1 MKIIPAIDLM
11 DGRVVRLVKGDPNN
25 KTVYSSNPLE
35 IAKKWQS
42 AGADMLHIVD
52 LDATLGR
59 GSNLEII
66 KKMLSELNVPVEVA
80 GGLRDESTILEI
92 GKIADRIVLGTLAFK
107 DKETV
112 LKISDSLGKKKIV
125 ISVDQ
130 IDGKIAV
137 DGWQQSTE
145 ITLLDGMNEFLQL
158 GFSEFLLTSINRDGT
173 MQGPDMESIQKAC
186 SLENANVI
194 ASGGISGID
203 DVKQLKK
210 LNLYGVILGKALYEN
225 KISIEEAKKIWH

>member
-130 IDGKIAV
+130 IDGKIV
-137 DGWQQSTE
+137 VNGWQKSTE
-145 ITLLDGMNEFLQL
+145 TTLLDGMNEFLQL
-158 GFSEFLLTSINRDGT
+158 GFSEFLLTSVSRDGT
-173 MQGPDMESIQKAC
+173 MQGPDIESLQKAC

-194 ASGGISGID
+194 ASGGVSSIGD
-203 DVKQLKK
+203 LQELKA
-210 LNLYGVILGKALYEN
+210 LNPYGVILGKALYEN
-225 KISIEEAKKIWH
+225 KISIEDAKKIWH

>member
-11 DGRVVRLVKGDPNN
+11 DGQVVRLVKGDPKN

-92 GKIADRIVLGTLAFK
+92 GKTADRIVLGTLAFK

-112 LKISDSLGKKKIV
+112 LKISNSLGKKKIV

-137 DGWQQSTE
+137 NGWQQSTE
-145 ITLLDGMNEFLQL
+145 TTLLDGMNEFLQL
-158 GFSEFLLTSINRDGT
+158 GFSEFLLTSISRDGT

-194 ASGGISGID
+194 ASGGVSGID

-225 KISIEEAKKIWH
+225 KISIEEAKKI

>member
-11 DGRVVRLVKGDPNN
+11 DGQVVRLVKGDPKN

-92 GKIADRIVLGTLAFK
+92 GKTADRIVLGTLAFK

-112 LKISDSLGKKKIV
+112 LKISESLGKKKIV

-137 DGWQQSTE
+137 NGWKQSTE
-145 ITLLDGMNEFLQL
+145 TTLLDGMNEFLQL
-158 GFSEFLLTSINRDGT
+158 GFSEFLLTSISRDGT
-173 MQGPDMESIQKAC
+173 MQGPDIESLQKAC

-194 ASGGISGID
+194 ASGGVSGID
-203 DVKQLKK
+203 DIKK
-210 LNLYGVILGKALYEN
+210 LKALNPYGVILGKALYEN
-225 KISIEEAKKIWH
+225 KISIEEAKKLA

>member
-92 GKIADRIVLGTLAFK
+92 GKTADRIVLGTLAFR

-158 GFSEFLLTSINRDGT
+158 GFSEFLLTSISRDGT

-225 KISIEEAKKIWH
+225 KISIEEAKKI

>member
-11 DGRVVRLVKGDPNN
+11 DGQVVRLVKGDPKN

-80 GGLRDESTILEI
+80 GGLRDESAILEI
-92 GKIADRIVLGTLAFK
+92 GKTADRIVLGTLAFK

-112 LKISDSLGKKKIV
+112 LKISESLGKKKIV

-173 MQGPDMESIQKAC
+173 MQGPDIESLQKAC

-194 ASGGISGID
+194 ASGGVSGID
-203 DVKQLKK
+203 DIKK
-210 LNLYGVILGKALYEN
+210 LKALNPYGVILGKALYEN
-225 KISIEEAKKIWH
+225 KISIEDAKKIWH

>member
-11 DGRVVRLVKGDPNN
+11 DGQVVRLVRGDPKN

-35 IAKKWQS
+35 TAKKWQS
-42 AGADMLHIVD
+42 AGADMLHVVD

-66 KKMLSELNVPVEVA
+66 KKMLSELDVPVEVA
-80 GGLRDESTILEI
+80 GGMRNESTILEI
-92 GKIADRIVLGTLAFK
+92 GKTADRIVLGTLAFK

-137 DGWQQSTE
+137 DGWRQSTE
-145 ITLLDGMNEFLQL
+145 TTLLDGMNEFLQL
-158 GFSEFLLTSINRDGT
+158 GFSEFLLTSISRDGT
-173 MQGPDMESIQKAC
+173 MEGPDIESLQKAC

-194 ASGGISGID
+194 ASGGVSGID
-203 DVKQLKK
+203 DVKQLKT

-225 KISIEEAKKIWH
+225 KISIEEAKKI

>member
-11 DGRVVRLVKGDPNN
+11 DGQVVRLVKGDPNN
-25 KTVYSSNPLE
+25 KTVYSNNPLE

-52 LDATLGR
+52 LDATLGL

-92 GKIADRIVLGTLAFK
+92 GKTADRIVLGTLAFK

-130 IDGKIAV
+130 IDGKIV
-137 DGWQQSTE
+137 VNGWQKSTE
-145 ITLLDGMNEFLQL
+145 TMLLDGMNEFLQL
-158 GFSEFLLTSINRDGT
+158 GFSEFLLTSISRDGT
-173 MQGPDMESIQKAC
+173 MQGPDIESIQKAC

-194 ASGGISGID
+194 ASGGVSGID

-225 KISIEEAKKIWH
+225 KISIEEAKKI

>member
-11 DGRVVRLVKGDPNN
+11 DGQVVRLVQGDPNN
-25 KTVYSSNPLE
+25 KTVYSHNPLE

-52 LDATLGR
+52 LDATLGK

-66 KKMLSELNVPVEVA
+66 KKILSELNVPVEVA

-92 GKIADRIVLGTLAFK
+92 GKIANRVVLGTLAFK
-107 DKETV
+107 DRETV
-112 LKISDSLGKKKIV
+112 IKISNSLGKKKIV

-130 IDGKIAV
+130 INGKIAI
-137 DGWQQSTE
+137 DGWQKSTD
-145 ITLLDGMNEFLQL
+145 ISLLDGMNEFLQS
-158 GFSEFLLTSINRDGT
+158 GFTEFLLTSISRDGT
-173 MQGPDMESIQKAC
+173 MQGPDIESLQKAC

-194 ASGGISGID
+194 ASGGISNID
-203 DVKQLKK
+203 DLQRLKT
-210 LNLYGVILGKALYEN
+210 LNPYGVIFGKALYEN
-225 KISIEEAKKIWH
+225 KISIEEAKKI

>member
-11 DGRVVRLVKGDPNN
+11 DGQVVRLVKGDPNN

-52 LDATLGR
+52 LDATLGT

-92 GKIADRIVLGTLAFK
+92 GKTADRIVLGTLAFK

-130 IDGKIAV
+130 IDGKIV
-137 DGWQQSTE
+137 VNGWQQNTE
-145 ITLLDGMNEFLQL
+145 TPLLDGMNEFLQL
-158 GFSEFLLTSINRDGT
+158 GFSEFLLTSISRDGT
-173 MQGPDMESIQKAC
+173 MQGPDIESIQKAC

-203 DVKQLKK
+203 DVKQLKT
-210 LNLYGVILGKALYEN
+210 LNPYGVILGKALYEN
-225 KISIEEAKKIWH
+225 KISIEEAKKVA

>member
-11 DGRVVRLVKGDPNN
+11 DGQVVRLVKGDPKN
-25 KTVYSSNPLE
+25 KTVYSSNLFE

-52 LDATLGR
+52 LDATLGI

-137 DGWQQSTE
+137 DGWQKSTE
-145 ITLLDGMNEFLQL
+145 TTVLDGMNEFLQL
-158 GFSEFLLTSINRDGT
+158 GFSEFLLTSISRDGT
-173 MQGPDMESIQKAC
+173 MQGPDIESLQKAC

-194 ASGGISGID
+194 ASGGVSGID
-203 DVKQLKK
+203 DIKK
-210 LNLYGVILGKALYEN
+210 LKALNPYGVILGKALYEN
-225 KISIEEAKKIWH
+225 KISIGEAKKLA

>member
-11 DGRVVRLVKGDPNN
+11 DGQVVRLVKGDPNK

-59 GSNLEII
+59 GSNLKII
-66 KKMLSELNVPVEVA
+66 KKMLSELNVPMEIA

-92 GKIADRIVLGTLAFK
+92 GNSADRIVLGTLAFK

-112 LKISDSLGKKKIV
+112 LKIAKSLGKKKIV

-130 IDGKIAV
+130 IDGKIAI
-137 DGWQQSTE
+137 DGWQKSTK
-145 ITLLDGMNEFLQL
+145 TSLLDGMNEFLRL
-158 GFSEFLLTSINRDGT
+158 GFSEFLLTSIERDGT
-173 MQGPDMESIQKAC
+173 MQGPDLQSLKQAC
-186 SLENANVI
+186 SLKNANVI
-194 ASGGISGID
+194 ASGGISSIED
-203 DVKQLKK
+203 IKKVKEVSP
-210 LNLYGVILGKALYEN
+210 YGVILGKALYEN
-225 KISIEEAKKIWH
+225 KISIEEAKKIA

>member
-1 MKIIPAIDLM
+1 MKIIPAIDLI
-11 DGRVVRLVKGDPNN
+11 DAQEVRLVKGDPKN

-92 GKIADRIVLGTLAFK
+92 GKTADRIVL
-107 DKETV
+107 E
-112 LKISDSLGKKKIV
+112 
-125 ISVDQ
+125 
-130 IDGKIAV
+130 
-137 DGWQQSTE
+137 
-145 ITLLDGMNEFLQL
+145 
-158 GFSEFLLTSINRDGT
+158 
-173 MQGPDMESIQKAC
+173 
-186 SLENANVI
+186 
-194 ASGGISGID
+194 
-203 DVKQLKK
+203 
-210 LNLYGVILGKALYEN
+210 
-225 KISIEEAKKIWH
+225 

>member
-11 DGRVVRLVKGDPNN
+11 DGQVVRLVKGDPNN

-52 LDATLGR
+52 LDATLGS

-137 DGWQQSTE
+137 DGWQKSTE
-145 ITLLDGMNEFLQL
+145 TTVLDGMNEFLQL
-158 GFSEFLLTSINRDGT
+158 GFSEFLLTSISRDGT
-173 MQGPDMESIQKAC
+173 MQGPDMESLQKAC

-194 ASGGISGID
+194 ASGGVSGID
-203 DVKQLKK
+203 DIKKLKT

-225 KISIEEAKKIWH
+225 KISIEEAKKLA